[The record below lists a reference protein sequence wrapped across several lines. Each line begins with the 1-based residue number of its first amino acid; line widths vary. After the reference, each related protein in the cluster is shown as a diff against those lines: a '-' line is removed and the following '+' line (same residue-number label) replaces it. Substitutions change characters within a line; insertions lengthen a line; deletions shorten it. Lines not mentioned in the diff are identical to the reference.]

1 MDGSLLI
8 CYCCRWKKRK
18 RKNFSIVVTERVRR
32 EMSDQVFAKK
42 YENKEM
48 TKKGQ
53 KQRRKQNTITNRV
66 KDTLKF
72 QRHIHIVNLFSGRV
86 EEQEEARWTSKM
98 KKLPQRSNIQKREST
113 LCPPSHPPKGITST
127 FREDY
132 LVLSTSSASMLTPS
146 KVLLTSFKRQNAQ
159 LLNLCL
165 SPYISASPFLLI
177 CDFKH
182 LWRG

>member
-53 KQRRKQNTITNRV
+53 KQRQKQNTITNRA
-66 KDTLKF
+66 KDTQKF
-72 QRHIHIVNLFSGRV
+72 QRHIHIVNLFFRKSRRTRRGKVDLQDERTALKIHHS
-86 EEQEEARWTSKM
+86 E
-98 KKLPQRSNIQKREST
+98 KRKT
-113 LCPPSHPPKGITST
+113 LYAPTPKAISPT
-127 FREDY
+127 FKEDY
-132 LVLSTSSASMLTPS
+132 LVLSTSSTSM
-146 KVLLTSFKRQNAQ
+146 
-159 LLNLCL
+159 
-165 SPYISASPFLLI
+165 
-177 CDFKH
+177 
-182 LWRG
+182 